1 MTRIYTSAHI
11 PKPVE
16 DVYDYVTTAGNWPQ
30 WHPSSLGVSGAVDH
44 SGLPGEQIVEKFL
57 VAGRRGE
64 VVWTVKEREAARRW
78 VIDGVIVGRGTGGRI
93 TYTLTPRDGGTFFER
108 EFIYPTLNPLFALLD
123 WLILRR
129 RVKAE
134 SLEAL
139 RRLKE
144 RLEAN

>member
-1 MTRIYTSAHI
+1 
-11 PKPVE
+11 
-16 DVYDYVTTAGNWPQ
+16 
-30 WHPSSLGVSGAVDH
+30 
-44 SGLPGEQIVEKFL
+44 
-57 VAGRRGE
+57 
-64 VVWTVKEREAARRW
+64 
-78 VIDGVIVGRGTGGRI
+78 GTGGRI